1 MPQVPQWLVL
11 VCVSAQVLLLQKVWP
26 PGQLQLV
33 PEQVRPPVQA
43 LPQLPQWLLLFCV
56 LTHVP
61 LQSCRPLLQT
71 QSPETQER
79 CPVQALPQLPQ
90 CEPFVSLSTHCPP
103 TQFGSRSPV
112 QPHDPELQ
120 V

>member
-11 VCVSAQVLLLQKVWP
+11 VCVLTQELLQKVWP

-33 PEQVRPPVQA
+33 PTQVRPPVQA

-56 LTHVP
+56 LTQLP
-61 LQSCRPLLQT
+61 LQSCKPLLQT
-71 QSPETQER
+71 QLPETQER
-79 CPVQALPQLPQ
+79 WPVQALPQLPQ
-90 CEPFVSLSTHCPP
+90 CEPFVFLSVHCPL
-103 TQFGSRSPV
+103 TQAGSRFPV
-112 QPHDPELQ
+112 QPHEPELQ